1 MSSSLATQ
9 WRKSVKQEFKAECDE
24 EQLEEELKE
33 EQPVVEQPEAGGG
46 ELEDAE
52 EEMARPVGL
61 VAHDFDEEELEEAEE
76 ELQLVD
82 YIEFEQ
88 PPLKRVLSQTSEAVR
103 APALLPSWY
112 ASTPGRV
119 SSSGALPVSSA
130 SSSSST
136 RIAEPQ
142 PQHVPPQTG
151 DASVDANDI
160 VIVSCKDAP
169 MLEHKDLLENV
180 LHRCQDHGQ
189 ILSHF
194 VDHQGWL
201 WLRFHTSHQ
210 AAKMKKRLHNN
221 RVLQDR
227 YLLQCHT
234 TCASMWPPGM
244 APPKLQGRGGFE
256 PIPDH
261 LRGYG
266 KLPSG
271 GQRKRRQT
279 WNWEESDWKWHDDE
293 WKWPDSSGHRAWQ
306 LSSSSA
312 SATTSTASH
321 STWRPSSASSTTWER
336 SSASSTTWDRSSS
349 SARRWGPTPPKDP
362 PPVPPPPLPPLKVT
376 PPWRVA

>member
-1 MSSSLATQ
+1 
-9 WRKSVKQEFKAECDE
+9 
-24 EQLEEELKE
+24 
-33 EQPVVEQPEAGGG
+33 
-46 ELEDAE
+46 
-52 EEMARPVGL
+52 MAQPVGL
-61 VAHDFDEEELEEAEE
+61 VDHDFEEEEFEE
-76 ELQLVD
+76 VD

-88 PPLKRVLSQTSEAVR
+88 PPLKRVPSQNSEAVR
-103 APALLPSWY
+103 APVRLPSWY
-112 ASTPGRV
+112 ASTPGPV
-119 SSSGALPVSSA
+119 SSIGVLPVPSA

-136 RIAEPQ
+136 RFAEPQ

-151 DASVDANDI
+151 VASVDANDI

-169 MLEHKDLLENV
+169 MLEHKDLLDNV

-201 WLRFHTSHQ
+201 WLRFNTSQQ
-210 AAKMKKRLHNN
+210 AAKLEKRLHNN
-221 RVLQDR
+221 HVLQGR

-261 LRGYG
+261 LLGYG
-266 KLPSG
+266 KLPPG
-271 GQRKRRQT
+271 GQRRRRQT
-279 WNWEESDWKWHDDE
+279 WNGEESDWKWHDDV
-293 WKWPDSSGHRAWQ
+293 WKWPVSSGHRAWEH
-306 LSSSSA
+306 SSSSA

-336 SSASSTTWDRSSS
+336 SSS
-349 SARRWGPTPPKDP
+349 SARRWGPTPPKHP
-362 PPVPPPPLPPLKVT
+362 PPVPPPPLPPQEVT
-376 PPWRVA
+376 PPWRVANRSS